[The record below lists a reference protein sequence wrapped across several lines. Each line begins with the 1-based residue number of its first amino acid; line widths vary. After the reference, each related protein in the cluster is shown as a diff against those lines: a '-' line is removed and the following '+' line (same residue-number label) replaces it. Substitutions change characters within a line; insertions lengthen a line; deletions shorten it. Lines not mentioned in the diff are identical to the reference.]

1 MKENL
6 LIKLDELRSLFKYLT
21 VAYDGGREVKIDA
34 RPRVNFR
41 RTNGCATNKQ
51 LDYIMSLATTN
62 LYKSNLQKY
71 YSKQCIS
78 HLIDLCRNFDID
90 LILE

>member
-1 MKENL
+1 MNNL
-6 LIKLDELRSLFKYLT
+6 KDELDYLKGLFKYLT
-21 VAYDGGREVKIDA
+21 ITYDGGREVKIDA
-34 RPRVNFR
+34 RPSVNFR

-90 LILE
+90 LILS